1 MLLSLILLLLL
12 LTALKTTFWS
22 CGEQWRWAARVEGLE
37 EVVLL
42 LDLYVSPLSSE
53 TGEAAT
59 ILQEDPG
66 VQVKWSHSD
75 EDLDLRL
82 GLWNLHL
89 LGLYL
94 K

>member
-1 MLLSLILLLLL
+1 M
-12 LTALKTTFWS
+12 
-22 CGEQWRWAARVEGLE
+22 EGLE
-37 EVVLL
+37 EELLL
-42 LDLYVSPLSSE
+42 LDLYVSPRSSE